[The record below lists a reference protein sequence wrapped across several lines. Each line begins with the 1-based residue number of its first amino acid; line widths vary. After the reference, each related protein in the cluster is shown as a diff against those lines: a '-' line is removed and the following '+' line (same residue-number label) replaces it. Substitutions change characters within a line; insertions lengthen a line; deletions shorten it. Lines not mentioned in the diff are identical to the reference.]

1 MVNWELEIS
10 EARSCWDELGVV
22 LVLGLFGSRNVALD
36 WIGIGIVGI
45 GIGTSWHE
53 ERSRE

>member
-1 MVNWELEIS
+1 VNWELEIS

-22 LVLGLFGSRNVALD
+22 LVLGLFGSRNEALD